1 MEQTIAKTGRR
12 AGWSDAENH
21 LLWETA
27 DEAQQQGMP
36 LKSVF
41 EQIAEKTGRRP
52 NSIRNY
58 YYAQVRN
65 QKGEEQIPSRFV
77 PFTEEEVDWLMREV
91 LTARSQGSSV
101 RACLQRLAGG
111 DHGRTLRYQN
121 KYRSVLKTRPEYVQ
135 KLVDEL
141 NEEGVECSAP
151 EVNRRVRVSPREAC
165 KTLNES
171 AYRAGDAEIV
181 RAVETLTALIETS
194 RKEEKFTSPA
204 LVNAIQEFVIPFKDF
219 LSMDN
224 AAQARE
230 LESFS
235 AKMTGL
241 LGNLEAQMP
250 AGTI

>member
-21 LLWETA
+21 LLWEIA

-41 EQIAEKTGRRP
+41 ERIAEKTGRRP

-77 PFTEEEVDWLMREV
+77 PFTDEEVDWLMREV
-91 LTARSQGSSV
+91 LIARAQGSSV
-101 RACLQRLAGG
+101 RACLKKISGG
-111 DHGRTLRYQN
+111 DHARMLRYQN
-121 KYRSVLKTRPEYVQ
+121 KYRAVLKNRPDYVRRM
-135 KLVDEL
+135 VEEL
-141 NEEGVECSAP
+141 NQEGVECSAP
-151 EVNRRVRVSPREAC
+151 EVTSRVRVSPGEAC
-165 KTLNES
+165 RGLNES

-181 RAVETLTALIETS
+181 RAVETLTALIDAS
-194 RKEEKFTSPA
+194 RREERFISPA
-204 LVNAIQEFVIPFKDF
+204 LVNAIRDLVIPLKDF
-219 LSMDN
+219 LSMD
-224 AAQARE
+224 ASVKTRE
-230 LESFS
+230 MDAFS
-235 AKMTGL
+235 SRMTGL
-241 LGNLEAQMP
+241 LGSLEAQMP